1 MDPSEQTV
9 PEVPEKFRPTI
20 VDFCSDLS
28 TTFPEFAYLWKRWT
42 DPACP
47 DEEMQH
53 LYFHCLTVYPERFFD
68 ILNQNAELFSV
79 ENTDNTA
86 FLPNVEFKML
96 FNCQGVSEKT
106 RQTIWKYLQV
116 ILFIIVGSV
125 KDSNQFGDAATNL
138 FDGIDESELQSKLTD
153 AMASIAT
160 FFQGSMDPTGEGLM
174 DPTGEGSGAEGSGAE
189 GSGSEDPMDPNM
201 QEAFEKAFS
210 FMNHDEGSS
219 KRPEPRGP
227 SGVNDLPKPEDIHDH
242 LKNLFEGKIGS
253 LAKELAEDIGQ
264 DLADSLGGDLSDLK
278 STKDV
283 FAKLMQNPQKI
294 SGLVKTVGEKLN
306 QKMAAGDISKEDI
319 MNEAGEMM
327 RRMKDMGGVDQFA
340 NMFKSMAKGMGV
352 NIPKGAKLD
361 TNALKQMEQKMS
373 ARDKLKARAD
383 AKKQRAALEK
393 LAEDAKLQKQMA
405 DYQAAVARGE
415 VYSMEETGKPDNY
428 VFSLK
433 GQEKQAKS
441 AARPPSTTTTEAS
454 IANTVVEPIVQPLTA
469 NQKKKLKKKEK
480 AKKEK
485 EASATAL

>member
-1 MDPSEQTV
+1 MNPSEETAL

-20 VDFCSDLS
+20 ADFCNDLS
-28 TTFPEFAYLWKRWT
+28 TTFPEFAYLWERWSVP
-42 DPACP
+42 DCP
-47 DEEMQH
+47 DVEIQRI
-53 LYFHCLTVYPERFFD
+53 YFHCLTVYPERFFD

-79 ENTDNTA
+79 ENQDNTA

-125 KDSNQFGDAATNL
+125 KDSNQFGDATANL
-138 FDGIDESELQSKLTD
+138 FDGIDESDLQDKLKD

-160 FFQGSMDPTGEGLM
+160 FFQGSSDPTKGSSDPTGE
-174 DPTGEGSGAEGSGAE
+174 
-189 GSGSEDPMDPNM
+189 SEDSSSDPNM
-201 QEAFEKAFS
+201 EEAFKEAFS
-210 FMNHDEGSS
+210 FMNSQQGASS
-219 KRPEPRGP
+219 EPDSQNSRPEPKGP
-227 SGVNDLPKPEDIHDH
+227 SGPLPKPEDLHDH
-242 LKNLFEGKIGS
+242 LKTLFEGKIGS

-264 DLADSLGGDLSDLK
+264 DLADSLGNDLGDMK

-283 FAKLMQNPQKI
+283 FAKLMQNPEKI

-361 TNALKQMEQKMS
+361 TNALKNMEQKMS
-373 ARDKLKARAD
+373 ARDKMKARAD
-383 AKKQRAALEK
+383 AKKQKAALEK

-415 VYSMEETGKPDNY
+415 VYSMEETDKPDNY

-441 AARPPSTTTTEAS
+441 AARPQPTSTMEAS
-454 IANTVVEPIVQPLTA
+454 IANTVVESTAQTLTA

-485 EASATAL
+485 ETAAVV

>member
-47 DEEMQH
+47 DEEIQH
-53 LYFHCLTVYPERFFD
+53 LYFYCLTVYPERFFD
-68 ILNQNAELFSV
+68 ILNQNAELFSI
-79 ENTDNTA
+79 ENSDNTA

-125 KDSNQFGDAATNL
+125 KDSNQFGDAAANL
-138 FDGIDESELQSKLTD
+138 FDGIDETDLQDKLKD

-160 FFQGSMDPTGEGLM
+160 FFQGSEGSIDPTNEGSS
-174 DPTGEGSGAEGSGAE
+174 DPTQGAE
-189 GSGSEDPMDPNM
+189 DPFNPNM
-201 QEAFEKAFS
+201 QAAFEKAFS
-210 FMNHDEGSS
+210 FMNQEGDEGSS
-219 KRPEPRGP
+219 TRPDPKGPRP
-227 SGVNDLPKPEDIHDH
+227 SNLPKPEDIHDH
-242 LKNLFEGKIGS
+242 LKSLFDGKIGT

-264 DLADSLGGDLSDLK
+264 DLADSLGGDLSDMK

-319 MNEAGEMM
+319 MNEAGDMM

-340 NMFKSMAKGMGV
+340 DMFKNMAKGMGV
-352 NIPKGAKLD
+352 NIPKGAKFD
-361 TNALKQMEQKMS
+361 TNALKQMEQKMT
-373 ARDKLKARAD
+373 ARDKLKARAE
-383 AKKQRAALEK
+383 AKKQKATMEK
-393 LAEDAKLQKQMA
+393 LAEQAKLQKQMA

-415 VYSMEETGKPDNY
+415 VYSMEETDKPDNY

-441 AARPPSTTTTEAS
+441 VRPIQEPLENTLIESVASSSSSSGSTTS
-454 IANTVVEPIVQPLTA
+454 LTA

-485 EASATAL
+485 EAAAAL

>member
-1 MDPSEQTV
+1 MDSSEQTI

-20 VDFCSDLS
+20 IDFCNDLS
-28 TTFPEFAYLWKRWT
+28 ITFPEFSYLWKRWT

-47 DEEMQH
+47 EGEYQH

-79 ENTDNTA
+79 ENQDNTA

-125 KDSNQFGDAATNL
+125 KDSNQFGDATANL
-138 FDGIDESELQSKLTD
+138 FDGIDESELQDKLKD

-160 FFQGSMDPTGEGLM
+160 FFQGSIDPT
-174 DPTGEGSGAEGSGAE
+174 EGSMDEGSDGQE
-189 GSGSEDPMDPNM
+189 GVSEEEDSKMK
-201 QEAFEKAFS
+201 EAFERAFS
-210 FMNHDEGSS
+210 FMDQGGNQDGGQDGEPSS
-219 KRPEPRGP
+219 ERKEPRGP
-227 SGVNDLPKPEDIHDH
+227 SGNLPRPEDIHDH
-242 LKNLFEGKIGS
+242 LKSLFDGKIGT

-264 DLADSLGGDLSDLK
+264 DLADSLGGDLSDMK

-319 MNEAGEMM
+319 MNEAGDMM

-340 NMFKSMAKGMGV
+340 DMFKNMAKGMGV
-352 NIPKGAKLD
+352 NIPKGAKFD
-361 TNALKQMEQKMS
+361 TNALKQMEQKMT
-373 ARDKLKARAD
+373 ARDKLKARAE
-383 AKKQRAALEK
+383 AKKQKATMEK
-393 LAEDAKLQKQMA
+393 LAEQAKLQKQMA

-415 VYSMEETGKPDNY
+415 VYSMEETDKPDNY

-441 AARPPSTTTTEAS
+441 VRPIQEPLENTLIESVASSSSSGSTTS
-454 IANTVVEPIVQPLTA
+454 LTA

-485 EASATAL
+485 EATAAL

>member
-1 MDPSEQTV
+1 MNPSEETAL

-20 VDFCSDLS
+20 ADFCNDLS
-28 TTFPEFAYLWKRWT
+28 TTFPEFAYLWERWSVP
-42 DPACP
+42 DCP
-47 DEEMQH
+47 DVEIQRI
-53 LYFHCLTVYPERFFD
+53 YFHCLTVYPERFFD

-79 ENTDNTA
+79 ENQDNTA

-125 KDSNQFGDAATNL
+125 KDSNQFGDATANL
-138 FDGIDESELQSKLTD
+138 FDGIDESDLQDKLKD

-160 FFQGSMDPTGEGLM
+160 FFQGSSDPTKGSSDPTGE
-174 DPTGEGSGAEGSGAE
+174 
-189 GSGSEDPMDPNM
+189 SEDSSSDPNM
-201 QEAFEKAFS
+201 EEAFKEAFS
-210 FMNHDEGSS
+210 FMNSQQGASS
-219 KRPEPRGP
+219 EPDSQNSRPEPKGP
-227 SGVNDLPKPEDIHDH
+227 SGPLPKPEDLHDH
-242 LKNLFEGKIGS
+242 LKTLFEGKIGS

-264 DLADSLGGDLSDLK
+264 DLADSFGGDLSDLK

-319 MNEAGEMM
+319 MSEAGDMM
-327 RRMKDMGGVDQFA
+327 RRMKDMGGIDQFA
-340 NMFKSMAKGMGV
+340 DMFKNMAKGMGV

-361 TNALKQMEQKMS
+361 TNALKQMESKMT
-373 ARDKLKARAD
+373 ARDKLKARAE
-383 AKKQRAALEK
+383 AKKQKAVLEK
-393 LAEDAKLQKQMA
+393 LAEEAKLQKQMA
-405 DYQAAVARGE
+405 DYQEAVARGE
-415 VYSMEETGKPDNY
+415 VYSMAETDTPDNY

-433 GQEKQAKS
+433 GQEKQEKS
-441 AARPPSTTTTEAS
+441 TRPLT
-454 IANTVVEPIVQPLTA
+454 NTVQNNEVQNNMATSETTSGNTPLTA

-485 EASATAL
+485 EGTSTSNV

>member
-20 VDFCSDLS
+20 VDFCNDLS
-28 TTFPEFAYLWKRWT
+28 TTFPEFAYLWKRWI

-68 ILNQNAELFSV
+68 ILNQNAGLFSV
-79 ENTDNTA
+79 ENQDNTA

-210 FMNHDEGSS
+210 FMNQEGEEGSS

-383 AKKQRAALEK
+383 AKKQKAALEK

-405 DYQAAVARGE
+405 DYRAAVARGE

-441 AARPPSTTTTEAS
+441 VRPAVIKEPLE
-454 IANTVVEPIVQPLTA
+454 NTLVESDAVPALTA

-480 AKKEK
+480 VKKEK
-485 EASATAL
+485 EAAITV

>member
-20 VDFCSDLS
+20 VDFCNDLS
-28 TTFPEFAYLWKRWT
+28 TTFPEFAYLWKRWI

-68 ILNQNAELFSV
+68 ILNQNVELFSV
-79 ENTDNTA
+79 ENQDNTA

-125 KDSNQFGDAATNL
+125 KDSNQFGDATANL
-138 FDGIDESELQSKLTD
+138 FDGIDESDLQDKLKD

-160 FFQGSMDPTGEGLM
+160 FFQGSMDPTKGSM
-174 DPTGEGSGAEGSGAE
+174 DPTEGSGAEDPDG
-189 GSGSEDPMDPNM
+189 PMDPNM

-210 FMNHDEGSS
+210 FMNQEGEEGSS
-219 KRPEPRGP
+219 KRSEPRGP

-242 LKNLFEGKIGS
+242 LKNLFDGKIGS

-264 DLADSLGGDLSDLK
+264 DLADSLGTDLSDLK

-383 AKKQRAALEK
+383 AKKQKTALEK
-393 LAEDAKLQKQMA
+393 LAEDAKMQKQMA
-405 DYQAAVARGE
+405 DYHAAVARGE

-441 AARPPSTTTTEAS
+441 AARPQPTSTTEAS
-454 IANTVVEPIVQPLTA
+454 IANTVVESDAVPSLTA

-485 EASATAL
+485 ESTATTL

>member
-68 ILNQNAELFSV
+68 ILNQNVGLFSV

-160 FFQGSMDPTGEGLM
+160 FFQGSEGSEDPTSEGSMDPTQ
-174 DPTGEGSGAEGSGAE
+174 
-189 GSGSEDPMDPNM
+189 GSEDPMDPNM

-210 FMNHDEGSS
+210 FMNQGEESS

-340 NMFKSMAKGMGV
+340 NMFKTMAKGMGV

-383 AKKQRAALEK
+383 AKKQKAALDK
-393 LAEDAKLQKQMA
+393 IAEDAKMKKQMA

-441 AARPPSTTTTEAS
+441 AARPPSTSTTDTT
-454 IANTVVEPIVQPLTA
+454 IANTVVESADQPLTA

-485 EASATAL
+485 EISMI